1 MKQHKLSFLHDFSH
15 PTQVFKMPTRQELKF
30 EKIIEDAARKN
41 DFQTLEK
48 FLQDDVHENISFKCT
63 KQFINKLDKLINLE
77 LDTKEIKNVSL
88 LLNCIQKYG
97 KNITINEEGGL
108 PAMIKQ
114 GLVQKIS
121 IKKSKEILVQGG
133 REKDEALI
141 NLVEDFFDV
150 LMTVHE
156 TNSDGKSQVLEFFLQ
171 RTGALVADFRLNIY
185 IQQEAV
191 RKLNAMLDQM
201 SREARKKILSSQE
214 MLLIMSDMGKRILDA
229 GDYDLQVA
237 ITEALCR
244 MTSEKQR
251 WELADEWFS
260 MEFVSNAFKTIK
272 DSEFETDCRKF
283 LNQVNGMLGERRSVF
298 TYPCLEAFLD
308 EHELLMPVDDK
319 LEEFWIDFN
328 VGSKSISFYIG
339 AENNEEHQWE
349 TVSLP
354 EDDIETYSVE
364 EKDGKKLLTV
374 LMKNALN
381 IDSKGGTQIRIYFDS
396 GLDILDVTR
405 RLYGAT
411 KCKGYTRKQGISV
424 VKTTV
429 HIVFDE
435 TGSQVTVPETQ
446 TSLLPRKDVKLL
458 DNGINTKQQ
467 AAFRSPRNQDK
478 NPEMEPSVQSMMVTP
493 SRKKISE
500 ASMIVPITGGL
511 NTRSPPLTSLATS
524 TPRKGRIKPPL
535 EMITSAERRSMVVAT
550 ELRKETRNAGM
561 AKTQKP
567 SVDKSIEKSAVNAAK
582 CMLSAKNGS
591 KNRSQNT
598 KNWRSQDEG
607 KQFHKKIPATKVV
620 EMVQEDEDELETSE
634 KQQSDK
640 QVEIVPDSQPVWKNN
655 KPLLPGLLESSLRQ
669 QKAIIKQQGHTSEV
683 SIADLVFHDRIFK
696 QQAFTSIF
704 EEKSSPK
711 QQRKSQYKGTQMVD
725 KLPKEKQI
733 KITPDAI
740 GKEATSNRK
749 SPTAHD
755 ENGNLNKQS
764 IKMLNINKKET
775 STTYKTSPLKAVFQ
789 SKVHES
795 YYSKKKSV
803 SAKYTFDK
811 VNYSVTNRN
820 SGNRGESDKTLNTEV
835 SLTDVT
841 RSEVNTKT
849 NEKYSS
855 AISKEMVTKIAEKYS
870 KMNKSATKVNY
881 FSSLSSSYT
890 ENSWLSADKTAKVC
904 ESKKGKGERGSFGNS
919 KAYATKEAKKRA
931 VEPVDDIYS
940 FNFSG
945 ADEPT
950 IKLGVKD
957 KDIPQQTR
965 ITAGLTNQMKNKGDK
980 GKLDLTEKQGQ
991 KRTGAHHS
999 KKHIFSDTDTDAR
1012 PDDSKTDISWLR
1024 ESNRKKPKVIE
1035 YSKQKT
1041 LKRPLSP
1048 DNCEKFELPAKPKSK
1063 FEEKKIAKKQDPVQQ
1078 KTNDVPKQKPRSRN
1092 PRRTAAQ
1099 KATYKE
1105 LSDSEEESE
1114 KEILRSSPEREKS
1127 VSTSKVKEIATK
1139 MYSGEIL
1146 GDLWNVPAKER
1157 PHGAPKQL
1165 QTIVKPKDMFG
1176 NRKFEFSPL
1185 PSPPSPLSIEKM
1197 RCAEDASVPGF
1208 INKCS
1213 STVGSLSSS
1222 LSNSITE
1229 QKRPPKAVTGIK
1241 PSEFYKQKEKD
1252 QTVQLSQSS
1261 ENSIVLSPLSLP
1273 CLTPVALE
1281 KPVLSEK
1288 KMEGIEP
1295 DLVIRDSQEDNINI
1309 TRFHSK
1315 KYLLNSSSKAVTNQK
1330 AFTKGEETPSSTP
1343 DKSVMRLKKM
1353 PQCTIHVSGPT
1364 VRTSSALLK
1373 RMYGD
1378 DITSSCED
1386 FDEDKEELQE
1396 RRLQPRKLF
1405 KSNDD
1410 HCTSIADSEVLSST
1424 TANDYSVMEI
1434 DTWET
1439 SNTNIGMVCQQF
1451 SKELTRKV
1459 RTRHRRIDCFTKH
1472 SLKSAQQHL
1481 TTMNI
1486 QIREYGL
1493 KRLEKFQL
1501 TITEELNNLE
1511 KDCQTLKNMEK
1522 ELTNFWKQQSQ
1533 AFSAYNENERQRIHH
1548 LKSSY
1553 EKNIYH
1559 SIEYEE
1565 KIFSSQMELMRKDMK
1580 SVQDKLLKEM
1590 QEEEL
1595 HNVRKGLHS
1604 LFLAGA
1610 TKY

>member
-1 MKQHKLSFLHDFSH
+1 
-15 PTQVFKMPTRQELKF
+15 MPTRQELKF

-114 GLVQKIS
+114 GLVQKHMVPWFE
-121 IKKSKEILVQGG
+121 KSKEILVQGG

-550 ELRKETRNAGM
+550 ELFKQRKTLSDLPGNMDYRLYTTMYIFAEAERTP
-561 AKTQKP
+561 AKV
-567 SVDKSIEKSAVNAAK
+567 SK
-582 CMLSAKNGS
+582 CNNNKKKKKNLYV
-591 KNRSQNT
+591 KNVTHR
-598 KNWRSQDEG
+598 
-607 KQFHKKIPATKVV
+607 
-620 EMVQEDEDELETSE
+620 
-634 KQQSDK
+634 

-655 KPLLPGLLESSLRQ
+655 KPLLPGLLEN
-669 QKAIIKQQGHTSEV
+669 IMIKIDKTSRFCLLSV
-683 SIADLVFHDRIFK
+683 CSIVKFPTNNRIKTIVFSPFSAVDLVFHDRIFK

-725 KLPKEKQI
+725 KLPKE
-733 KITPDAI
+733 
-740 GKEATSNRK
+740 K

-870 KMNKSATKVNY
+870 KDCDELKSQISFKNRI
-881 FSSLSSSYT
+881 SSYKKL
-890 ENSWLSADKTAKVC
+890 NQMAVLRLKTKWFRGVSNAIAR
-904 ESKKGKGERGSFGNS
+904 SKKNNNNNNTTSNFNR
-919 KAYATKEAKKRA
+919 
-931 VEPVDDIYS
+931 DDIYS

-950 IKLGVKD
+950 IKLGKKRQRNIQKEPNVNHSQSLD
-957 KDIPQQTR
+957 ALQSLQ
-965 ITAGLTNQMKNKGDK
+965 GLERNLKGRERK
-980 GKLDLTEKQGQ
+980 KK
-991 KRTGAHHS
+991 TGAHHS

-1048 DNCEKFELPAKPKSK
+1048 DNCKCLKLQSIVCKYTHSS
-1063 FEEKKIAKKQDPVQQ
+1063 IPVN

-1261 ENSIVLSPLSLP
+1261 ENSIVLSPLSLVRTSL
-1273 CLTPVALE
+1273 CINNIKIYAAL
-1281 KPVLSEK
+1281 
-1288 KMEGIEP
+1288 
-1295 DLVIRDSQEDNINI
+1295 
-1309 TRFHSK
+1309 
-1315 KYLLNSSSKAVTNQK
+1315 
-1330 AFTKGEETPSSTP
+1330 
-1343 DKSVMRLKKM
+1343 LKKILLYHQKKKKGKSLDLMLSTRGCYKQKKVHSSGLKKKKKERLNNVTKQVKM
-1353 PQCTIHVSGPT
+1353 PFYILLAKKKSNKYASPIMHPCILKGPT

-1486 QIREYGL
+1486 QIREYGRL

-1610 TKY
+1610 TK